1 VTAPLDVS
9 GSAAEATPEAILTG
23 ISAKAIQGRS
33 LGQIAW
39 LRFKRDKVALVSVGV
54 LVLLVLFTVL
64 ASFINKWVGVNPLSD
79 NVGILN
85 FDTGIG
91 TPVGHFG
98 GISGAHPFGVEPING
113 RDLLARVDVGARY
126 SLIIAFSATLL
137 SVVIGTFFGAMA
149 GYFGGTLDTAISRI
163 MDILLAFPQLIFAIA
178 IAAVL
183 EATPSGGGL
192 WTHVFLLI
200 GIIGFFSSPYFGRI
214 IRGQVLSLREK
225 EFVDAARG
233 VGASSARIM
242 FRELLPNMY
251 GPILVYSTLIIPT
264 NILFEAALSYLGV
277 GIPIP
282 TPSWGNMLSDATGS
296 NLYQV
301 DPWFAVFPGVAIFI
315 TVMAFN
321 LFGDGLRDA
330 LDPRSN
336 R

>member
-1 VTAPLDVS
+1 MTAPLDVS
-9 GSAAEATPEAILTG
+9 GTAAEATSDAVLEG
-23 ISAKAIQGRS
+23 FSGKAIEGRS

-39 LRFKRDKVALVSVGV
+39 MRFKRDKVALVSVGV

-64 ASFINKWVGVNPLSD
+64 APLINKFVGVNPLTD

-91 TPVGHFG
+91 VPVGRLG
-98 GISGAHPFGVEPING
+98 GITSAHPFGVEPING
-113 RDLLARVDVGARY
+113 RDLLARIDVGARY
-126 SLIIAFSATLL
+126 SLIIAFASTIL
-137 SVVIGTFFGAMA
+137 SVVIGTFFGAIA
-149 GYFGGTLDTAISRI
+149 GYFGGTVDTAISRI

-233 VGASSARIM
+233 IGASSGRIM
-242 FRELLPNMY
+242 LRELLPNMY

-277 GIPIP
+277 GIPLP

-296 NLYQV
+296 NLYQL
-301 DPWFAVFPGVAIFI
+301 DPMFAIIPGLAIFI

>member
-1 VTAPLDVS
+1 MTAPLEVT
-9 GSAAEATPEAILTG
+9 GNVAEPEIDPHIVGVDPL
-23 ISAKAIQGRS
+23 AIQGRS

-39 LRFKRDKVALVSVGV
+39 MRFKRDKLAVASIGV
-54 LVLLVLFTVL
+54 LVLLILFTVL
-64 ASFINKWVGVNPLSD
+64 APLINKWVGVNPLTD

-91 TPVGHFG
+91 TPVGHLG
-98 GISGAHPFGVEPING
+98 GVSKAHPFGVEPING

-126 SLIIAFSATLL
+126 SLIIALASTAL
-137 SVVIGTFFGAMA
+137 SVIIGTFFGAIA
-149 GYFGGTLDTAISRI
+149 GYFGGTIDTAISRV
-163 MDILLAFPQLIFAIA
+163 MDILLAFPQIIFAIA
-178 IAAVL
+178 IAAVI

-200 GIIGFFSSPYFGRI
+200 SIIGFFSAPYFGRI

-233 VGASSARIM
+233 IGARSSYIM
-242 FRELLPNMY
+242 FRELLPNLF

-277 GIPIP
+277 GIPLP

-296 NLYQV
+296 DLYQI
-301 DPWFAVFPGVAIFI
+301 DPMFAIIPGLAIFI